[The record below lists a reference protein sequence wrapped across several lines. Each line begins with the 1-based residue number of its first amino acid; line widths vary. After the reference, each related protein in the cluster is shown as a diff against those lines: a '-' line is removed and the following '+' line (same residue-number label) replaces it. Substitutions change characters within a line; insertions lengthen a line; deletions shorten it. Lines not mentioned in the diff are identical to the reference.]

1 MDAAF
6 GLFAQ
11 VQSIHAETHPEV
23 FRPPARDATFERY
36 FEAIV
41 RDPDQ
46 NLVFACVNG
55 VEVGYVEYFL
65 GLRPETVFQL
75 ERRAAYIHSLVVA
88 KDRRR
93 TGCATLL
100 IDHVK
105 EQARHQD
112 IANLGIDVWSF
123 NHAARAFFEKAGFKA
138 SKEFMWLDL

>member
-11 VQSIHAETHPEV
+11 VQSIHAEAHPEV
-23 FRPPARDATFERY
+23 FRRPERDATFKRY

-46 NLVFACVNG
+46 YLVFACVDG
-55 VEVGYVEYFL
+55 VEVGYIEYFL
-65 GLRPETVFQL
+65 GARPETIFQL
-75 ERRAAYIHSLVVA
+75 ERRVAYIHSLVVA
-88 KDRRR
+88 KGRRR
-93 TGCATLL
+93 TGCASLL

-112 IANLGIDVWSF
+112 ITHLGIDVWSF
-123 NHAARAFFEKAGFKA
+123 NHAARACFEKTGFKA
-138 SKEFMWLDL
+138 NKEFMWLDL